1 MRLATPVFCIAV
13 LLLSVGSNGL
23 RERGDGHVEGV
34 VVDVQGARIADATL
48 TFTSGKGEQTA
59 LTGVDG
65 AYSIDLR
72 PGTYRLSISSRGFC
86 TFPRAAFVLHK
97 AAAIRFNFQMWIC
110 PTDMKLIRYQELDE
124 VSNSDLRPLILF
136 GKSERQDNLER
147 FVGAEMFNDGT
158 GHTRRYPAIL
168 TFNRLTVQ
176 CDEIVYN
183 PSQRL
188 LIVRG
193 NVSWESGEKSG
204 KADRARIYFGG
215 LDPLPLPS
223 TPD

>member
-1 MRLATPVFCIAV
+1 VFSIAV
-13 LLLSVGSNGL
+13 LLLSVGSIGL

-34 VVDVQGARIADATL
+34 LVDVLGAKIADATL
-48 TFTSGKGEQTA
+48 TFTSGNGEQTA
-59 LTGVDG
+59 LTGGDG

-86 TFPRAAFVLHK
+86 AFPRAAFVLHK
-97 AAAIRFNFQMWIC
+97 SDTIRFNFQMWIC
-110 PTDMKLIRYQELDE
+110 PTAINPIRHQELDE
-124 VSNSDLRPLILF
+124 VSNSGLRPMILF

-147 FVGAEMFNDGT
+147 FVGADMPNYG
-158 GHTRRYPAIL
+158 RYPAIL

-176 CDEIVYN
+176 CDEIVCN

-204 KADRARIYFGG
+204 KADRARIHLDG

-223 TPD
+223 PPD